1 MYPNLNNLREA
12 YKQDKIVPF
21 VGAGLSIPFSIP
33 SWGDLIQS
41 ICDTYSTGKLKT
53 LLPDAVAW
61 HLEEFDYWGA
71 IEEIKKY
78 AHLTDQDL
86 QKHIVQLIK
95 ERKQILTDDSS
106 HNYSDLS
113 KLNCKLFLTTNY
125 ENLLYEYIQCENI
138 PILLKDLDFSSQDLY
153 DNTRIC
159 HLHGFTSNPGSI
171 VISKNSYDSLYND
184 EKYGDILK
192 AITSNKHLL
201 FLGFSFDDKFVSNL
215 IKDYKKH
222 LQGVHYILLNNPN
235 KERIRELREDFGLIT
250 IPYDTTNSTHTIEIR
265 KILNE
270 ISTDPRNSNIS
281 NPTPLTHEIDES
293 LLGAGLSD
301 FKTNLTDR
309 LFYKKMKLE
318 NIDEAM
324 IELSTLFYVASESY
338 IRFLSKEGIPLKV
351 VDMLLGKVFI
361 KYQERY
367 VDTYKKYGDSEQFLN
382 VVHDSLESL
391 NLGRYTDLL
400 KGKQSDENENRG
412 LIHLLAEDNTV
423 NIWWGKE
430 RLHE

>member
-12 YKQDKIVPF
+12 YKKDKIVPF

-78 AHLTDQDL
+78 AYLTDQDL

-171 VISKNSYDSLYND
+171 IISKSSYDSLYTN

-222 LQGVHYILLNNPN
+222 LQGVHYILLNNPS

-270 ISTDPRNSNIS
+270 ISTDPGNSNIS